1 MTSKATLN
9 ECIEVC
15 FSVVYSEF
23 TCNYD
28 HVVTVRCVCNYTCN
42 VRIKSV
48 FMLPSYVKVSV
59 YLFLV
64 IRSVCVL
71 CVMPCVISL
80 CIIIYVHS

>member
-1 MTSKATLN
+1 MHGCAVL
-9 ECIEVC
+9 
-15 FSVVYSEF
+15 FSGYGGFTFNSVPVVAVG
-23 TCNYD
+23 CNVLLYG
-28 HVVTVRCVCNYTCN
+28 N